1 MTKLLET
8 FLLLAILLPQNLWA
22 QEVSVEHGRFQKGDN
37 PAWNAFA
44 LDDSAWREVS
54 LMDQPWESLGLE
66 SANGVGWYRIH
77 VVIPSS
83 LKKGIV
89 EDGMQIWSR
98 DLWRQKDIPTDAL
111 YVIPP
116 HGVLYVKVK

>member
-1 MTKLLET
+1 MTKSLET
-8 FLLLAILLPQNLWA
+8 FLLLAILLPQILWA

-89 EDGMQIWSR
+89 EAIMLDLGAIDDSDQTWVNGHLVGKDGTFPDMF
-98 DLWRQKDIPTDAL
+98 
-111 YVIPP
+111 
-116 HGVLYVKVK
+116 H